1 MTSYRN
7 ADSTPW
13 MEKYDTG
20 SSSRRKWII
29 LGSVLGLLVLIGI
42 GVGVGVAVSHNKD
55 KGNNRASTT
64 SNSPAAANP
73 SAVPAQTDPNDP
85 STFEKNP
92 KLISSFW
99 GMAYTPEG
107 SILPNCGSTL
117 AEVITDMQLVSQL
130 TSRLRLYGSD
140 CNQSALVLEAIKQT
154 KVNVSV
160 FLGNYNLPNDNRT
173 AYLRQRQAI
182 VDAINTYGTDHILG
196 VTVGNEFM
204 LNYLTENGSQDPNSA
219 VGNTGADLLI
229 TDIQDTVQTL
239 SAMNLPK
246 HIPVGNSDA
255 GSYFNTKVL
264 EAIEYGMAN
273 VHPWFGNVS
282 IDDAAAWTY
291 QFFEETDVTPAQALS
306 NKPTMYIAET
316 GWPSN
321 SSDASNMSNG
331 PSTASIANLQKFLDT
346 YVCQANTNQ
355 TGYFYFEAFDEVW
368 KDQIYGGV
376 EGHWGLF
383 NTDKSLK
390 DITIPTCS
398 S

>member
-1 MTSYRN
+1 
-7 ADSTPW
+7 
-13 MEKYDTG
+13 
-20 SSSRRKWII
+20 
-29 LGSVLGLLVLIGI
+29 VLRTC
-42 GVGVGVAVSHNKD
+42 VS
-55 KGNNRASTT
+55 A
-64 SNSPAAANP
+64 
-73 SAVPAQTDPNDP
+73 
-85 STFEKNP
+85 
-92 KLISSFW
+92 
-99 GMAYTPEG
+99 
-107 SILPNCGSTL
+107 
-117 AEVITDMQLVSQL
+117 
-130 TSRLRLYGSD
+130 
-140 CNQSALVLEAIKQT
+140 
-154 KVNVSV
+154 KV
-160 FLGNYNLPNDNRT
+160 
-173 AYLRQRQAI
+173 I

-204 LNYLTENGSQDPNSA
+204 LNYLTANGAQDPNSA

-229 TDIQDTVQTL
+229 ADIQDTIQTL
-239 SAMNLPK
+239 SSMNLPK

-255 GSYFNTKVL
+255 GAYYNTKVL

-291 QFFEETDVTPAQALS
+291 QFFEQVDVTPAQALS

-321 SSDASNMSNG
+321 SSDVSNMSNG

-368 KDQIYGGV
+368 KDQLYGGV

-398 S
+398 